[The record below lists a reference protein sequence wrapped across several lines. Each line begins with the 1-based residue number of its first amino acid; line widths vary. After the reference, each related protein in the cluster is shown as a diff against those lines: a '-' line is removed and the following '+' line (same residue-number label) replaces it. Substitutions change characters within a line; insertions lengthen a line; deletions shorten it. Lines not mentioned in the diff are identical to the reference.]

1 MRKLSVFNFISL
13 DGYYKDINNK
23 TDWHTHGGEEE
34 GKFSEEGAQSG
45 SILIFGRVTYDMM
58 AGFWP
63 SPMANEMFPAVA
75 EGMNK
80 SEKIVFSKKMK
91 KAGWSNTKI
100 ISSNIVAEMK
110 KLKKT
115 ASNDMTIL
123 GSGGIVTQFA
133 EAGLIDT
140 YMFMVDPIVIGNG
153 TPIFRGLKSQL
164 NLKLISSRAFKSGAV
179 LNTYEP
185 EK

>member
-1 MRKLSVFNFISL
+1 MAKLSVFNFVSL

-34 GKFSEEGAQSG
+34 GKFSADSAQSG

-63 SPMANEMFPAVA
+63 SPMAHEMFPEVA
-75 EGMNK
+75 DGMNK

-91 KAGWSNTKI
+91 KADWSNTKVVSGDI
-100 ISSNIVAEMK
+100 ADEIK
-110 KLKKT
+110 KLKKS
-115 ASNDMTIL
+115 AKNDMTIL
-123 GSGGIVTQFA
+123 GSGSIVTQLA

-140 YMFMVDPIVIGNG
+140 YMFMVDPIAIGNG
-153 TPIFRGLKSQL
+153 TSIFKGMKRQL

-185 EK
+185 QK

>member
-1 MRKLSVFNFISL
+1 MAKLSVFNFVSL
-13 DGYYKDINNK
+13 DGYYKDANNK
-23 TDWHTHGGEEE
+23 TEWHTHGGEEE

-63 SPMANEMFPAVA
+63 SPMAHDMFPKVA
-75 EGMNK
+75 AGMNK
-80 SEKIVFSKKMK
+80 AEKIVFSKKMK
-91 KAGWSNTKI
+91 KADWQNTKV
-100 ISSNIVAEMK
+100 ISNDIVAEMK

-115 ASNDMTIL
+115 ATHDLTIL
-123 GSGGIVTQFA
+123 GSGSIVAQFA

-140 YMFMVDPIVIGNG
+140 YIFMVDPIAIGNG
-153 TPIFRGLKSQL
+153 TSIFKGLKHPL
-164 NLKLISSRAFKSGAV
+164 NLKLASSRAFKSGAV

-185 EK
+185 QK

>member
-1 MRKLSVFNFISL
+1 MAKLSVFNFVSL
-13 DGYYKDINNK
+13 DGYYKDVNNK

-63 SPMANEMFPAVA
+63 SPMAHEMFPTVA

-91 KAGWSNTKI
+91 KADWSNTKVV
-100 ISSNIVAEMK
+100 SGNIVDEMK

-115 ASNDMTIL
+115 SGSDLTIL
-123 GSGGIVTQFA
+123 GSGSIVTQFA

-140 YMFMVDPIVIGNG
+140 YIFMVDPIAIGSG
-153 TPIFRGLKSQL
+153 TSIFKGLKRQL
-164 NLKLISSRAFKSGAV
+164 NLKLVSSRAFKSGAV

-185 EK
+185 QK

>member
-1 MRKLSVFNFISL
+1 MSKLSVFNFVSL
-13 DGYYKDINNK
+13 DGYYKDVNNS
-23 TDWHTHGGEEE
+23 TEWHTHGGEEE

-45 SILIFGRVTYDMM
+45 SILIFGRTTYDMM

-63 SPMANEMFPAVA
+63 SPMAHEMFPAVA

-80 SEKIVFSKKMK
+80 SEKIVFSKKLK
-91 KAGWSNTKI
+91 KANWSNTKI

-115 ASNDMTIL
+115 SGSNMTIL
-123 GSGGIVTQFA
+123 GSGSIVTQFA

-140 YMFMVDPIVIGNG
+140 YIFMVDPIAIGSG
-153 TPIFRGLKSQL
+153 TSIFKGVKGQL

-185 EK
+185 QK